1 MATLQDIKLRMGSV
15 KNTQQITKA
24 MKMVA
29 ASKMK
34 RAESKIKAA
43 RPYTDKLSEM
53 VSNLSQGMAAE
64 AHPLLTNT
72 KGGKA
77 VVLLI
82 TSDRGL
88 CGGLNANLCK
98 YLDRFMKDLTNEEDP
113 AHAEEIELMAFG
125 RKGLEFFG
133 KQDVEIT
140 KEVKELKDDELAA
153 ELVKT
158 VELLI
163 EGYQKGEFTS
173 LYIAY
178 NRFKNVITQEIRTD
192 RILPIE
198 APQFEEGEVANQTEY
213 LLEPNKEGILDEM
226 LPKYVINQ
234 AFTGLLDNQAS
245 EHASRMTAM
254 DAASKNAGDMLKALQ
269 LKYNRAR
276 QAAITTELIEII
288 SGAES
293 I

>member
-34 RAESKIKAA
+34 RAEDKIKAA
-43 RPYTDKLSEM
+43 RPYTDKLASM
-53 VSNLSQGMAAE
+53 VANLSEGMDAS

-88 CGGLNANLCK
+88 CGGLNTNLCK
-98 YLDRFMKDLTNEEDP
+98 KLTVFMKDLTNIEDP
-113 AHAEEIELMAFG
+113 NHAEEIELMTFG
-125 RKGLEFFG
+125 KKGFEFFG
-133 KQDVEIT
+133 KRDYDIS
-140 KEVKELKDDELAA
+140 KNVKELKDDELAD

-163 EGYQKGEFTS
+163 EGYQKGEFNS
-173 LYIAY
+173 LYVAY
-178 NRFKNVITQEIRTD
+178 NHFKNVITQEIRTE
-192 RILPIE
+192 RVLPIE
-198 APQFEEGEVANQTEY
+198 APQLEEGQTANETEY
-213 LLEPNKEGILDEM
+213 LLEPNKEAILDEM

-254 DAASKNAGDMLKALQ
+254 DSASKNAGELLKSLQ
-269 LKYNRAR
+269 LQYNRAR